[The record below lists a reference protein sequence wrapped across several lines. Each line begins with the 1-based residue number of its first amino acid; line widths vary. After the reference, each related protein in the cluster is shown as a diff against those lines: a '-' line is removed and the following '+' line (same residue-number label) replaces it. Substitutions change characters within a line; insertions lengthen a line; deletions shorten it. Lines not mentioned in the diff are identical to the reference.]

1 MKQVKPDYY
10 QKRRKANFSNIFEV
24 FDDDLNTGGFAG
36 NIGRT
41 NEADSMID
49 QKKSLESDG
58 YGTKGTINA
67 VEAGSLKYNTEKKA
81 KGYLTEGKNQR
92 FNLRKVNQQDAQKQS
107 TGYKGKGRES
117 RAASIT
123 SGPASPRD
131 NGNEEVEM
139 QSPVK
144 NNQ

>member
-41 NEADSMID
+41 NEVDSMID

-58 YGTKGTINA
+58 YGTKGTMNA
-67 VEAGSLKYNTEKKA
+67 VEAGSLKYNTEKKS

-92 FNLRKVNQQDAQKQS
+92 FNLRKVN
-107 TGYKGKGRES
+107 
-117 RAASIT
+117 
-123 SGPASPRD
+123 
-131 NGNEEVEM
+131 
-139 QSPVK
+139 
-144 NNQ
+144 